1 MVVSNIFLEFSPRM
15 FGEMIQ
21 FDEHIFQNGL
31 KPHETRTV
39 LNTSQM
45 GTIAELGNNID
56 LGMKK
61 QA

>member
-1 MVVSNIFLEFSPRM
+1 M